1 MCGVSVKTHPA
12 ILQGSLHFTEF
23 RGKNLGKKPS
33 LLILS
38 LLPASLSTLWGQAA
52 AITYLDFN
60 KAASFLPHQHSACR
74 PVSTPPSPP
83 HTNHSL
89 PFHPRAF
96 AQTVS
101 LLGALQLETLMAPL
115 SPVRDVFITS
125 NPSPAPVS
133 PRPHHFIYLR
143 LTPGSPLTACSPH

>member
-23 RGKNLGKKPS
+23 RGKNLRKKPS

-38 LLPASLSTLWGQAA
+38 LLPAFLSTLWVQAA
-52 AITYLDFN
+52 AITYLDLN
-60 KAASFLPHQHSACR
+60 KGCVLPSPPALRARR
-74 PVSTPPSPP
+74 PSSPPPPP

-96 AQTVS
+96 AQAVS
-101 LLGALQLETLMAPL
+101 LLGALQLETLLAPL

-133 PRPHHFIYLR
+133 PRPHHFIYLC
-143 LTPGSPLTACSPH
+143 LTPGSPLTTCSPH